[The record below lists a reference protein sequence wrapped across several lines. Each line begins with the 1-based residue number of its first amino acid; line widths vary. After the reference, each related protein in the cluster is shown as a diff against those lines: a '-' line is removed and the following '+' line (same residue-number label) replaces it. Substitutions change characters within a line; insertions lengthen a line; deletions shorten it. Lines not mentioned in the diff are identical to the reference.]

1 MNDEAALIAAIA
13 AAPDDRHLPLV
24 FADWLDDRGDPRG
37 AWIRHPAVSLWM
49 PPNYE
54 NPIPKLLAALAADK
68 RVIDVR
74 RAAEVIGEPI
84 VPGLIELLRHEKPRV
99 RRQACMCLRNIG
111 KRAKEAVPA
120 LLDVLGD
127 PERDVREQAAKA
139 LKDIGATGITDTDQL
154 KAALTDDD
162 WSVRHAASQVLG
174 SMRAKGSVLQ
184 EFVEQLDSPD
194 PDDRQEAIRGLMQLD
209 TADAV
214 PAFDRALD
222 DPEVAVREVAVQALG
237 RLKFADASG
246 ALCRAMKDRVATIRK
261 SAARQLGSGGRY
273 AALTPEVVAA
283 LVALLDD
290 PVPDVRAAACTTIA
304 RFDSPLVPP
313 LIPRVVALLD
323 DLSTEVQQSAISA
336 LGSIARGNKAA
347 LKALTAQLSNLD
359 PKHRQLAVNA
369 IGIVGRND
377 SGALTALTP
386 LFSDLVEEVAYE
398 ATSAIGNWEKLPA
411 SVAAPLL
418 ERLSRLRDA
427 DQQVHAIAGVLVAL
441 GRFEEPPAGVIEALR
456 EAVRNPPV
464 GYGQLSAIEA
474 LAALGPAAVPAI
486 PDLVALFTRD
496 DPPVNYYAHSFAVTA
511 LVRVGERGRDQLVA
525 LLDTESDDTRTIIL
539 QGLRDQGSAALPF
552 LPAVLRLYHR
562 TTDER
567 HQALIVE
574 LIRALGPEANAAIP
588 DLLAAL
594 ETTQSRH
601 TRTNTLRA
609 LQQFGT
615 AFRPHLP
622 QLIEFARRPEFV
634 NDLDTIATIVS
645 HFAPREPQV
654 KDPLREF
661 LRAAAPDETD
671 DSAQRRVKKFT
682 RQICASALF
691 ALNDATLLPEL
702 ARLVD
707 DPEPDIRVAIAYE
720 LNRLDTPAVLPLL
733 RRLLGDSTETVR
745 LRAIEVL
752 VRRNDTSAETSA
764 ALVHAVEAHAVKV
777 RRAAIDALGKLNV
790 STDAVLA
797 ALSTATSDSDKK
809 VAERAAIVLRKL
821 APKAPKPAPARA
833 KKPPAPTNPKGGL
846 RQPKEK
852 KKPQ

>member
-74 RAAEVIGEPI
+74 RAAEAIGESI
-84 VPGLIELLRHEKPRV
+84 VPGLIELLKHEKPRV

-111 KRAKEAVPA
+111 KRAKEAAPA
-120 LLDVLGD
+120 LLEVLGD

-139 LKDIGATGITDTDQL
+139 LKGIGATGITDTDQL

-162 WSVRHAASQVLG
+162 WNVRHVASQVLG

-194 PDDRQEAIRGLMQLD
+194 PDDRQEAIRGLMQLN

-222 DPEVAVREVAVQALG
+222 DPEVAVRAAAVQALG
-237 RLKFADASG
+237 QLKFTDTSE
-246 ALCRAMKDRVATIRK
+246 ALCRATKDRVAAIRTD
-261 SAARQLGSGGRY
+261 AAQQLGSGGRY
-273 AALTPEVVAA
+273 SAITPDVIAALAT
-283 LVALLDD
+283 LLGD
-290 PVPDVRAAACTTIA
+290 PVPDVRAAACATIA
-304 RFDSPLVPP
+304 RFDSPSASP
-313 LIPRVVALLD
+313 LIPRVVVLLD
-323 DLSTEVQQSAISA
+323 DLSTEVQQSAIDTLRSV
-336 LGSIARGNKAA
+336 ARGNKAA
-347 LKALTAQLSNLD
+347 LEALTAQLNNLD
-359 PKHRQLAVNA
+359 PEHRQLTANA

-377 SGALTALTP
+377 SGALAALVP
-386 LFSDLVEEVAYE
+386 LLSDPAEEVADE
-398 ATSAIGNWEKLPA
+398 ATGAISYWEKLPA
-411 SVAAPLL
+411 SVAVPLL
-418 ERLSRLRDA
+418 ERLNRLRDT
-427 DQQVHAIAGVLVAL
+427 DQQGHALAGVLVAL
-441 GRFEEPPAGVIEALR
+441 GRFEAPPAEVIETLR
-456 EAVRNPPV
+456 GAVRTPPV
-464 GYGQLSAIEA
+464 GYGQLHAIEA
-474 LAALGPAAVPAI
+474 LAALGPVAAPAI
-486 PDLVALFTRD
+486 PDLVALFSRD
-496 DPPVNYYAHSFAVTA
+496 DQPLNYYAHSFAVTA
-511 LVRVGERGRDQLVA
+511 LVRVGERGHDQLVA

-539 QGLRDQGSAALPF
+539 QGLREQGSAALPF
-552 LPAVLRLYHR
+552 LPAALRLYHR

-567 HQALIVE
+567 HRALIVE
-574 LIRALGPEANAAIP
+574 LIRALGPEADGAIP
-588 DLLAAL
+588 DLMAAL

-601 TRTNTLRA
+601 TRTNTLRV

-615 AFRPHLP
+615 VFRPHLP
-622 QLIEFARRPEFV
+622 QLIEFARRPEFA
-634 NDLDTIATIVS
+634 NDLDTFAAIVA

-654 KDPLREF
+654 KDSLREF
-661 LRAAAPDETD
+661 LRAAVPDETD
-671 DSAQRRVKKFT
+671 DSAQRRVKKST

-702 ARLVD
+702 AQLVD
-707 DPEPDIRVAIAYE
+707 DPDPDIRAAVAYE
-720 LNRLDTPAVLPLL
+720 LNRLDTPAVLPFL
-733 RRLLGDSTETVR
+733 RRLLGDSAETVG

-752 VRRNDTSAETSA
+752 VRRNDTSAETIA

-797 ALSTATSDSDKK
+797 VLSAATSDSDKK

-821 APKAPKPAPARA
+821 APKAPKPAPART